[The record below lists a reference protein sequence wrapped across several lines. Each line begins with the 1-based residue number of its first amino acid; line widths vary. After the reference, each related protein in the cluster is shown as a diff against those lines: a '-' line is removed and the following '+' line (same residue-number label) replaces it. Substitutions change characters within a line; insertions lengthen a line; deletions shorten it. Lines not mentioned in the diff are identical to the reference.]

1 MECHICYI
9 YVTRAGWYKGV
20 IINVIYLHICATISV
35 EYRKFVTKYQKN
47 KTMSESKRIKTALV
61 SVYHKDGLDEII
73 SKLHA
78 EGVEFLS
85 TGGTRQFIESLG
97 FPCRAVED
105 LTSYPSILGGR
116 VKTLHPKIFGGILC
130 RRELEQDIQQIGKY
144 DIPEIDLVIVDLYPF
159 EDTVASGA
167 DEQAVIEKIDIGG
180 ISLIRA
186 AAKNYKDVVIVA
198 SKAQYKPF
206 LDILTEKGANTTLT
220 ERRWFAKEAFAVS
233 SYYDTAIFNY
243 FDGEDNSAFR
253 CAVNEQKT
261 LRYGENPHQK
271 GYFYGALDKM
281 FDQIHGKEISYN
293 NLLDIN
299 AAIELIDEFKGE
311 TTFAI
316 LKHNN
321 ACGLASR
328 PTLLEAWK
336 DALAGDPVSAFGGVL
351 ITNGVVDKAA
361 AEEIT
366 KIFFEVIIAPDY
378 DVDALEI
385 LGQKKNRI
393 ILVRKSGGKL
403 PVRQFRSLLNGV
415 LVQDRDLKIETPED
429 LKPVTHREPT
439 PQEVEDM
446 LFANKIVK
454 NSKSNS
460 IVLAKGKQLYASGVG
475 QTSRVDALKQAIEKA
490 RSFGFDLHGAVMAS
504 DAFFPFPDCVE
515 IAHEAGITA
524 VIQPGG
530 SIKDQLSFDYCN
542 EHDMAM
548 VITGFRHFKH

>member
-1 MECHICYI
+1 
-9 YVTRAGWYKGV
+9 
-20 IINVIYLHICATISV
+20 
-35 EYRKFVTKYQKN
+35 
-47 KTMSESKRIKTALV
+47 MSETKRIKTALI
-61 SVYHKDGLDEII
+61 SVFHKEGLDEII
-73 SKLHA
+73 AKLHE
-78 EGVEFLS
+78 EGVQFLS

-97 FPCRAVED
+97 YPCRAVED

-116 VKTLHPKIFGGILC
+116 VKTLHPKVFGGILC
-130 RRELEQDIQQIGKY
+130 RRALEEDQRQIAQYG
-144 DIPEIDLVIVDLYPF
+144 IPEIDLVIVDLYPF

-167 DEQAVIEKIDIGG
+167 DEAAVIEKIDIGG

-186 AAKNYKDVVIVA
+186 GAKNFKDVVIVA
-198 SKAQYKPF
+198 SKAQYKP
-206 LDILTEKGANTTLT
+206 LRDILVEHGACTTLE

-233 SYYDTAIFNY
+233 SHYDSAIFNY
-243 FDGEDNSAFR
+243 FDGGEGSAFR
-253 CAVNEQKT
+253 CAADDQKR

-271 GYFYGALDKM
+271 GYFYGNLEDM

-293 NLLDIN
+293 NLLDIH
-299 AAIELIDEFKGE
+299 AAVDLIDEFDE
-311 TTFAI
+311 ITFAI

-328 PTLLEAWK
+328 STLLQAWK

-351 ITNGVVDKAA
+351 ITNEVIDKAT
-361 AEEIT
+361 AEEIN

-393 ILVRKSGGKL
+393 ILVRKDMELPKL
-403 PVRQFRSLLNGV
+403 QYRSVLNGV
-415 LVQDRDLKIETPED
+415 LVQDKDLNVETKADLKQ
-429 LKPVTHREPT
+429 VTVKAPT
-439 PQEVEDM
+439 EQEVEDM

-460 IVLAKGKQLYASGVG
+460 IVLARNKQLIASGVG

-490 RSFGFDLHGAVMAS
+490 HAFGFDLQGAVMAS

-515 IAHEAGITA
+515 IAGNEGVTA

-530 SIKDQLSFDYCN
+530 SIKDELSFQYCD

-548 VITGFRHFKH
+548 VTTGIRHFKH